1 MPVLVWSARGVENEN
16 FRLASM
22 LRLTFQAWK
31 VNRSI
36 DAKRKFSFSTP
47 LALQTNT
54 GTQVLLPGSDM
65 IGAYDPVNGKEIW
78 RATYDGYSVVP
89 RPVIGHGMVFFSTGR
104 C

>member
-1 MPVLVWSARGVENEN
+1 
-16 FRLASM
+16 
-22 LRLTFQAWK
+22 
-31 VNRSI
+31 
-36 DAKRKFSFSTP
+36 
-47 LALQTNT
+47 
-54 GTQVLLPGSDM
+54 M